1 MPWRIAKQGAKF
13 CVVKI
18 SDGAVVA
25 CHDTEEKANAQR
37 RALYASEDYGLQLA
51 IQEFNLEFDKESD
64 VNLPGGSHNLKNY
77 WTHGPGAV
85 KIRWGTDGS
94 FDRCVR
100 HLGKYVKNPQGLCAE
115 YHKAATGEWPAEKGV
130 ESSMSD
136 MVEAHGHHNQQD
148 HNPHK
153 GFHVPDADLEREV
166 RERRSNY
173 YDEDEIDENEVDRRS
188 VESRSPGYTDDY
200 DMGKYPNPPED
211 EMAARADLKYL
222 RKKRDAGSELT
233 VNEEKDLAELEKT
246 YGVPKKKS
254 GLLNALKD
262 KFKSERSELGDLEL
276 MLFND
281 VDLTPAQM
289 ARYHELRQ
297 KQKEGKFHVDM
308 TEFAKSD
315 DDDTDGEARK
325 EDHTTMYATG
335 DGDEPWNGVLTVEGL
350 ESGDGRLFALGG
362 LDWEK
367 PPQPLM
373 YQPANVG
380 GHNGSIMVGNITK
393 LTRHGSRIRG
403 EGTVFGSAL
412 KSEHGENIRH
422 MMETGGVSV
431 DVDKVKDADVEMV
444 YADSE
449 TGDGGNMFAKP
460 ETTIFHRG
468 RIRGATLVAFPAFV
482 EAKLAFTNQNLPAS
496 CDSET
501 CGCETDDP
509 LVASVHTITIPNLPK
524 AEWFNEPTDVK
535 MTGALTITDDG
546 RVYGI
551 LAPGNTTHRSVK
563 RRVPRG
569 NVDYSRFHKA
579 ETIVEG
585 GGRVVTGVITAD
597 CGHAPTENYGTLQR
611 RREHYD
617 NSCSVLANV
626 RIGES
631 KQGYVYA
638 AGALNPGA
646 DPRQV
651 AQALGCALSG
661 DWQPHPDRPG
671 VQEFIAAH
679 LVTVPGFPMARTQ
692 ASVTYQDG
700 LITASTV
707 PVEHVKIP
715 TYVTGPTYDD
725 TFNAIQM
732 TKRLLVASV
741 GLDPVTRKRK
751 VMRELELM

>member
-1 MPWRIAKQGAKF
+1 MPWRVTKQGAKF

-25 CHDTEEKANAQR
+25 CHDTEERANAQR
-37 RALYASEDYGLQLA
+37 RALYASEDYGLRLA
-51 IQEFNLEFDKESD
+51 IQDFNLDLAKESD
-64 VNLPGGSHNLKNY
+64 VNLPGGSHNLKNH
-77 WTHGPGAV
+77 WVRGPGAA

-100 HLGKYVKNPQGLCAE
+100 QLGRYVRDPQGLCAE
-115 YHKAATGEWPAEKGV
+115 YHKAATGEWPAEKGIP
-130 ESSMSD
+130 SSGDLIELADISREERTRLAEEGKALPD
-136 MVEAHGHHNQQD
+136 GSYPIRNVGDLHNATQAV
-148 HNPHK
+148 
-153 GFHVPDADLEREV
+153 GRA
-166 RERRSNY
+166 SN
-173 YDEDEIDENEVDRRS
+173 R
-188 VESRSPGYTDDY
+188 
-200 DMGKYPNPPED
+200 
-211 EMAARADLKYL
+211 ARVVAFI
-222 RKKRDAGSELT
+222 KKRARELDAVDSLPENWDVEDIVT
-233 VNEEKDLAELEKT
+233 ATAESA
-246 YGVPKKKS
+246 GKKK
-254 GLLNALKD
+254 D
-262 KFKSERSELGDLEL
+262 
-276 MLFND
+276 ND
-281 VDLTPAQM
+281 ACPPGQHKMPDGSCMADDSLTM
-289 ARYHELRQ
+289 N
-297 KQKEGKFHVDM
+297 
-308 TEFAKSD
+308 T
-315 DDDTDGEARK
+315 
-325 EDHTTMYATG
+325 YATG

-362 LDWEK
+362 LDWEQ

-393 LTRHGSRIRG
+393 MTRHGSRIRG

-412 KSEHGENIRH
+412 KSEHGEGIRH
-422 MMETGGVSV
+422 MMKTGGVSV

-444 YADSE
+444 YADDES
-449 TGDGGNMFAKP
+449 GDGGNMFAKP

-482 EAKLAFTNQNLPAS
+482 EAKLAFTNAETLTAS
-496 CDSET
+496 CGPDG
-501 CGCETDDP
+501 CGCDDTDP

-524 AEWFNEPTDVK
+524 AAWFNEPTDVK
-535 MTGALTITDDG
+535 LSGALTITDDG

-585 GGRVVTGVITAD
+585 GGRVVTGVITAA
-597 CGHAPTENYGTLQR
+597 CGHAPTENYGTLER

-631 KQGYVYA
+631 KQGYIYA

-671 VQEFIAAH
+671 VQEFISAH
-679 LVTVPGFPMARTQ
+679 LVPVPGFPLARTQ
-692 ASVTYQDG
+692 ASVVYQDG
-700 LITASTV
+700 MITASAI
-707 PVEHVKIP
+707 PVEHVKMP
-715 TYVTGPTYDD
+715 TYVTGLRYDD

-741 GLDPVTRKRK
+741 GLDPETRKNQ
-751 VMRELELM
+751 VMKELELI